1 MPDPKRLKVRQR
13 VCSKTKKGKRTCKY
27 VMRKRTAKELKAY
40 DAMKASNKT
49 RKSGFGKLSD
59 LDITSPAPIER

>member
-13 VCSKTKKGKRTCKY
+13 VCSTTKKGKRTCKY

-40 DAMKASNKT
+40 DAMKKSNAT
-49 RKSGFGKLSD
+49 RRSGFGKLSD
-59 LDITSPAPIER
+59 LDNTSPAPIER